1 MAQEQKYWFAA
12 RLRDKQEF
20 AIRNF
25 LQQLKS
31 ELDIECYLPTQ
42 FVIRQ
47 LKYRRKQVEV
57 PVIKNVIFVRATKQ
71 DACDIP
77 NKYGVQL
84 FYMRDLLTK
93 GLLVVPDKQMQD
105 FMFVMNLEPESVGFD
120 TESLTVGSKVQ
131 VVKGQFCG
139 VEGELASQ
147 ANKTYVVIRIKGILS
162 ASIKVP
168 KSYLKVIS

>member
-1 MAQEQKYWFAA
+1 MSEKQKLWFAA
-12 RLRDKQEF
+12 RVRDKQEF
-20 AIRNF
+20 AICHI
-25 LQQLKS
+25 LEQLKS
-31 ELDIECYLPTQ
+31 ELDIEYYLPTQ

-77 NKYGVQL
+77 NKYNVSL
-84 FYMRDLLTK
+84 FYMRNLLTK
-93 GLLVVPDKQMQD
+93 GMLVVPEKQMQD
-105 FMFVMNLEPESVGFD
+105 FMFVMNLDPEGVSLGND
-120 TESLTVGSKVQ
+120 SLTVGDKVR
-131 VVKGQFCG
+131 VVKGQFCDI
-139 VEGELASQ
+139 EGEFASE

>member
-1 MAQEQKYWFAA
+1 MSEKQKLWFAA
-12 RLRDKQEF
+12 RVRDKQEF
-20 AIRNF
+20 AICHI
-25 LQQLKS
+25 LEQLKS
-31 ELDIECYLPTQ
+31 ELDIEYYLPTQ

-77 NKYGVQL
+77 NKYNVSL
-84 FYMRDLLTK
+84 FYMRNLLTK
-93 GLLVVPDKQMQD
+93 GMLVVPEKQMQD
-105 FMFVMNLEPESVGFD
+105 FMFVMNLDPEGVSLGND
-120 TESLTVGSKVQ
+120 SLTVGDKVR
-131 VVKGQFCG
+131 VVKGQFCDI
-139 VEGELASQ
+139 EGELASE